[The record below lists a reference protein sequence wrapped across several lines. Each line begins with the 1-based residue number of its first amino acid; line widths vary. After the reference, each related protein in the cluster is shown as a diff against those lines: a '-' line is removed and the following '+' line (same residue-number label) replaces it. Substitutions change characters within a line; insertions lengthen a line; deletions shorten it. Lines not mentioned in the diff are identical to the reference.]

1 MIMNRAELDKYLANN
16 IVYTGEY
23 LETMSAKDFATA
35 NTATRKAVAEM
46 TKLGRSEMGMKRS
59 LEKLEAQAKS
69 LGYGVAYD
77 VNPKTNTVEVVLL
90 KDKDISKVG
99 VEEAKKIKAE
109 MPTFKISV
117 GTAKRGTKSGMAAP
131 KSYAPHITNAGT
143 VLVTQVEESIAAV
156 TNTLTELKNKGAY
169 AKKPEYVKSKVKAA
183 QRESEKSIVTTEG
196 YSMVDMDEWLNE
208 LNKETSNAR
217 DTFVR
222 TALRI
227 AGITG
232 EVAKKGGFVDK
243 IKKAQKLTKK
253 QTEQYN
259 QKVDKLLT
267 EYAVIYTQLGEQA
280 ADEYFKQSKTL
291 KELGI
296 TDEKEIQQRIKQVKD
311 LFGNFLKMRSTSG
324 LGSDETLRAKK
335 LSFVGDR
342 DLAFR
347 GLVKTGRHSTQ
358 GRGYLE
364 RSEKAKQRAGKRR
377 SEIFIPKVDKDDFG
391 YYTESGHQLYS
402 RGLISDEKL
411 VNEAYN
417 KAINE
422 GIEDAI
428 NKRLS
433 KLRQG
438 KKYQRSSIEQRQ
450 KMEQEAS
457 ERVRASLMAT
467 LPLTAPSIMEDMGI
481 MSESTAK
488 EFESLRK
495 ATATLTDKEYG
506 KLEAQAVENYEK
518 FSDKTKGKITKDE
531 YIERYV
537 AKKAL
542 GRKGLVPSSIDI
554 STDADGN
561 FFLQA
566 REKVGS
572 GTAKILS
579 RYTGLRETEKAIP
592 DWVFDR
598 MTENLGVA
606 GADIISLAKKFKA
619 EEIPG
624 AIQGFLS
631 YAISAGK
638 ATSEQ
643 VAKDLKKLGFD
654 TEVDAQG
661 HIFIDNSDEAVKDVD
676 WNSVLLYLNKLGIL
690 EQAAEG
696 DFKFKEGAVL
706 SDVMNRADTWDV
718 DKGVKVGYKES
729 AGVKRDIAI
738 AASQTGKDYS
748 DFEKDIDKIFDPTF
762 GGRGEIAE
770 KARRDREA
778 ILDIT
783 SGSIVKTY
791 KSQIA
796 SSREADVEKLKK
808 SSYKGRTRKGKRKY
822 IISVGNGSGYTID
835 VNQLLNEAIDYTEGG
850 GSLTPEEYGKTVLG
864 AIDAVKTKILSKIP
878 DAEIDVA
885 IDPGTDFGF
894 GMSFGEGG
902 VEEGATGRFVYL
914 PNVETDV
921 RFDGKGNGLYDLP
934 EYATALHSLIGSMKV
949 GGIGA
954 SEKAQ
959 ELTKGI
965 FTTAHSSKGTLYE
978 RAFTKRIG
986 PSHGGHITAMSRVG
1000 IDDLLRQSEAARL
1013 AGDETTAKA
1022 LDERARRLMSSVWV
1036 SQEVATNL
1044 LRNREQFTNAGGK
1057 YDVGAH
1063 GEAVFSALRY
1073 LRGDDAAT
1081 AAMHAGFKTLS
1092 EEDQVKTINDL
1103 IPEIVSLITEQPG
1116 EAGMKRGLIG
1126 MLNRFPSISKHP
1138 EVFGEMLVSGGLKG
1152 FDMEIGPALAKF
1164 LNGDYDGDTAY
1175 LILGLW
1181 SSGMSFDAAAE
1192 MVERQKDI
1200 NKHVYQTMLN
1210 KTEGDTTAAE
1220 SGEIGKISDPAR
1232 MGLSAL
1238 ATKFNKPYTGMFS
1251 NMSTRIRE
1259 GLRATGYDYIDE
1271 QGRPNFN
1278 LTGDNLSDYIAAIQ
1292 GELVTT
1298 VGQILEQDSISA
1310 KKVDKRIEKMR
1321 ASIGRELKPEEVDK
1335 IEQEVLH
1342 EFEELDAMLRN
1353 PDFSYE
1359 QIIERMKEMG
1369 LFADEAT
1376 QITATL
1382 TGQIKSLTS
1391 KLSPEQQEAIYKK
1404 LGLSTADIEK
1414 GIVNPEAFKMA
1425 GASIERELSSREGKD
1440 IRIFAGEYGTGFATS
1455 RKYTESMK
1463 DDTYE
1468 LLRYVKQLNGALK
1481 QTGEI
1486 IDENGNKFSEYGEKI
1501 KGAKT
1506 SLQAEAGQ
1514 ESAKIVIA
1522 GKEGKAIDRN
1532 ADSYKNLADKLEKAG
1547 GNYKEINRLSTSE
1560 LKSRLLPYAG
1570 QQTTGLDPKTL
1581 SKLSRKARRGE
1592 VLSKEELAA
1601 AFGVKDEAAL
1611 NSLFMNALST
1621 RRGEYVHNL
1630 AQGDKTG
1637 ARAKKKEITDL
1648 FKVFGYSDEQIQD
1661 TFGIYNLGAKN
1672 VKSITK
1678 KFGTSMGAEIPFIGM
1693 TSDGQY
1699 VINARSDE
1707 LFYKQRISPWDKTK
1721 KEDVIT
1727 LVDYKTHTGGKISD
1741 EDIAQGIIY
1750 KTFLEEFRDFAKN
1763 LGKSISDEDA
1773 AEMFRKQIGQGMK
1786 YTSDTEERQKLL
1798 SRVTPELVGRLR
1810 GGAAIETSIVVVDSA
1825 TGAAQAYA
1833 IGQDRDKYKQI
1844 SNMLLSG
1851 DTSPLTTEQK
1861 TVLKGGAKQLTSAD
1875 YFKPGV
1881 SVEERKSIESQAKS
1895 AVSNEQRN
1903 ESQKE
1908 YNTLVSEE
1916 FKLKKEIAALD
1927 KERWK
1932 LTDIEGKKSTDYT
1945 VQNLDA
1951 EKQWRQD
1958 ELKRMQDRKA
1968 ELEGLGAVESKATT
1982 ASNEEKMTAYL
1993 TRLGV
1998 GADGEM
2004 ALTPEE
2010 QADYWSQ
2017 YERALDKQAR
2027 AEEEVFGIRNK
2038 AQTSY
2043 GTEKNLLYQIADEK
2057 AKGLATSQAELDNL
2071 EKIVSGLGKEAQ
2083 ARVQSLKGQV
2093 ALNQQLYKL
2102 QALKQ
2107 TRGATSIWDVMAN
2120 DIRRATMRVADFG
2133 VAAKILNKIPQD
2145 IQKVIQYTKE
2155 LDAAMTNIR
2164 VVTGA
2169 SAEEAQT
2176 LARGY
2181 TQLAKELGITT
2192 VEVANSANEWAR
2204 QGYEAEQANQLII
2217 ASSKLA
2223 KLGMISTTEATKD
2236 LTSAIKGFKLSTE
2249 DAMSVVDKLTKVD
2262 QVAAISAG
2270 NLAEGLARVA
2280 TTAQQAGLSLDET
2293 AAMVT
2298 TITEVTQRDAST
2310 AGEALRTLISRY
2322 SNVKAGVFTDMSDS
2336 AEETSGNINDIEK
2349 VLSKLGIRIRTSGT
2363 EMRSIED
2370 VLDELAEK
2378 WNTLDDVS
2386 RNAVASAFA
2395 GKMTYARNYGNIIC

>member
-183 QRESEKSIVTTEG
+183 QREAEKSIVTTEG

-217 DTFVR
+217 DAFVR

-232 EVAKKGGFVDK
+232 EVAKKCGFVDK

-364 RSEKAKQRAGKRR
+364 RSERAKQRAGKRR

-391 YYTESGHQLYS
+391 YYAESGHQLYS

-457 ERVRASLMAT
+457 ERVKASLMAT

-561 FFLQA
+561 FFIQA
-566 REKVGS
+566 REKVGG

-592 DWVFDR
+592 DWVFNR

-606 GADIISLAKKFKA
+606 GADVISLAKKFKA

-718 DKGVKVGYKES
+718 SKGVKVGYKES
-729 AGVKRDIAI
+729 AGVKRDVAI

-748 DFEKDIDKIFDPTF
+748 EFEKDIDKIFDPTF

-1044 LRNREQFTNAGGK
+1044 LRNREQFTDAGGK

-1081 AAMHAGFKTLS
+1081 TAMHAGFKTLS

-1126 MLNRFPSISKHP
+1126 MFNRFPSISKHP

-1391 KLSPEQQEAIYKK
+1391 KLSPKQQETIYKK

-1506 SLQAEAGQ
+1506 SLQGEAAQ
-1514 ESAKIVIA
+1514 ESAKVVIA
-1522 GKEGKAIDRN
+1522 GKEGKAIKSLTGIVSGYGDAVDALPKVVSQTTLSSIAAGKTPFVGTKTDKYDPRISDMLSRIMLGD
-1532 ADSYKNLADKLEKAG
+1532 ASLLGTDLASVAKSYGYSNIEEFKKYRQGSTTSQFGTVVHGLNEAVEKYFEANPNETRTGLTNSRLKNILSGSEAETNLKIYLKNLGYEGDEYTAEFDRA
-1547 GNYKEINRLSTSE
+1547 INNSVTFLNKMYE
-1560 LKSRLLPYAG
+1560 HLKDAEGRVIGIEQKMRGLLPTG
-1570 QQTTGLDPKTL
+1570 QIVSQV
-1581 SKLSRKARRGE
+1581 A
-1592 VLSKEELAA
+1592 
-1601 AFGVKDEAAL
+1601 
-1611 NSLFMNALST
+1611 
-1621 RRGEYVHNL
+1621 
-1630 AQGDKTG
+1630 
-1637 ARAKKKEITDL
+1637 
-1648 FKVFGYSDEQIQD
+1648 
-1661 TFGIYNLGAKN
+1661 
-1672 VKSITK
+1672 
-1678 KFGTSMGAEIPFIGM
+1678 
-1693 TSDGQY
+1693 
-1699 VINARSDE
+1699 
-1707 LFYKQRISPWDKTK
+1707 
-1721 KEDVIT
+1721 DVIT
-1727 LVDYKTHTGGKISD
+1727 TEKDPRSSFGKGTVWDWKNVGEFKGADFQYVNQLIGYLSTLNQIKRLAQEQGKEGLKKIYGETVNVGGKTFALDDEFIDAVTKSNWETGKLEIVDKDGALHEVTIEISKLRSELLELNRTGSLTEAQRMETVKSVLVSGDVSIGKSRVRKSSNKMEVSSDGGAGGDGGGKKPPKSGGRKGKSD
-1741 EDIAQGIIY
+1741 EE
-1750 KTFLEEFRDFAKN
+1750 K
-1763 LGKSISDEDA
+1763 
-1773 AEMFRKQIGQGMK
+1773 
-1786 YTSDTEERQKLL
+1786 
-1798 SRVTPELVGRLR
+1798 
-1810 GGAAIETSIVVVDSA
+1810 
-1825 TGAAQAYA
+1825 AQA
-1833 IGQDRDKYKQI
+1833 
-1844 SNMLLSG
+1844 
-1851 DTSPLTTEQK
+1851 
-1861 TVLKGGAKQLTSAD
+1861 
-1875 YFKPGV
+1875 
-1881 SVEERKSIESQAKS
+1881 
-1895 AVSNEQRN
+1895 
-1903 ESQKE
+1903 
-1908 YNTLVSEE
+1908 
-1916 FKLKKEIAALD
+1916 
-1927 KERWK
+1927 
-1932 LTDIEGKKSTDYT
+1932 
-1945 VQNLDA
+1945 DA
-1951 EKQWRQD
+1951 EKQQKQDIRAYQQYVNKVVSLESEIDKLQRQAALSGGKHKD
-1958 ELKRMQDRKA
+1958 AIYGTVDAL
-1968 ELEGLGAVESKATT
+1968 
-1982 ASNEEKMTAYL
+1982 NEE
-1993 TRLGV
+1993 LGNLNRNN
-1998 GADGEM
+1998 D
-2004 ALTPEE
+2004 ALVKRVATE
-2010 QADYWSQ
+2010 QAATKESIDATA
-2017 YERALDKQAR
+2017 ALKKQSN
-2027 AEEEVFGIRNK
+2027 I
-2038 AQTSY
+2038 Q
-2043 GTEKNLLYQIADEK
+2043 KNL
-2057 AKGLATSQAELDNL
+2057 
-2071 EKIVSGLGKEAQ
+2071 VSVK
-2083 ARVQSLKGQV
+2083 
-2093 ALNQQLYKL
+2093 
-2102 QALKQ
+2102 
-2107 TRGATSIWDVMAN
+2107 GATSIWDVMAN
-2120 DIRRATMRVADFG
+2120 DIRRATMRIADFG
-2133 VAAKILNKIPQD
+2133 VAAKVLNKIPQD

-2155 LDAAMTNIR
+2155 LDTAMTNVRI
-2164 VVTGA
+2164 VTGA
-2169 SAEEAQT
+2169 SSEETKT

-2181 TQLAKELGITT
+2181 TELAKELGVTT
-2192 VEVANSANEWAR
+2192 VEIANSANEWNR
-2204 QGYEAEQANQLII
+2204 QGYEAEEANRLIV
-2217 ASSKLA
+2217 ASTKLA

-2249 DAMSVVDKLTKVD
+2249 DAMSVVDKLTKID

-2322 SNVKAGVFTDMSDS
+2322 SNVKAGVFTSMSDD
-2336 AEETSGNINDIEK
+2336 AEETSSNINDIEK
-2349 VLSKLGIRIRTSGT
+2349 VLGKLGIRIRTSGT

-2378 WNTLDDVS
+2378 WNTLDDIS

-2395 GKMTYARNYGNIIC
+2395 GRMTYARNYGNIIC